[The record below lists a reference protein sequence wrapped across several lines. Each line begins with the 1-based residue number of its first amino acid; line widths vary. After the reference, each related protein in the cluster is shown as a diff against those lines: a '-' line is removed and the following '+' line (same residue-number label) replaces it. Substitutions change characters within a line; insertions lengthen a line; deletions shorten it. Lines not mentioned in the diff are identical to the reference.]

1 MKTSY
6 CILIGLCLCLYSCE
20 EQEYTVIDLTEM
32 PSAVI
37 TKVSTSTFDECTEG
51 YLPSGKKVALPW
63 GTLVTT
69 SIPDDIRNDVKMQD
83 GWVVLDTTV
92 DFVGYSTTVTTADD
106 KVNYILLYN
115 TQTGVLKGFYYADT
129 MIANSCGFW
138 HLTTSSRTKLFNF
151 VPYFAESMDSDA
163 PQEVILGTI
172 NRNGVT
178 DGFEQGWNCFMQE
191 LSYDDNSLNQRLNI
205 SAFAM
210 NKTTITLQGAFQSKS
225 NGTIVSSTG
234 QKSYLID
241 GLASGVGAAGK
252 QWVIDNTKGESGDEK
267 RPIKYIGIAAGTLL
281 EKGISGFITAGLNKV
296 FGSLLGTT
304 KTSMDLNFTTNG
316 KATISGEL
324 VAPSSGF
331 IPPVT
336 GLKLGGG
343 NMNLG
348 IWNLETKPIYEAQA
362 YAELDKIGTANY
374 GICFHYKL
382 KFTPRVVLKKNPAV
396 KGSFSYAVK
405 STVYEKYKGDS
416 SPLYQIHANDTKYV
430 YPDNSA
436 VTLYEDSLTTVLDG
450 RDAYTVMAVD
460 LYPNKTSTAN
470 VPSVEFKGSGFNIRN
485 NTVIKVLTTLM
496 ITDNGKTKTIYSSK
510 SFVPEHTFGALQ
522 TARPYRWT
530 LQELRNYGY
539 KW

>member
-1 MKTSY
+1 MKTCY

-20 EQEYTVIDLTEM
+20 EQEYIVNDLTEV

-37 TKVSTSTFDECTEG
+37 TKTSATTFDECTEG
-51 YLPSGKKVALPW
+51 ILPSGKKVALPW

-92 DFVGYSTTVTTADD
+92 DFIGYPATVTTADD

-129 MIANSCGFW
+129 MISNSCGFW

-151 VPYFAESMDSDA
+151 VPYFAESMGGNS

-172 NRNGVT
+172 TRNGVT

-191 LSYDDNSLNQRLNI
+191 LSYDDNSINQRLNI

-252 QWVIDNTKGESGDEK
+252 QWVIDNTKGESGDDK
-267 RPIKYIGIAAGTLL
+267 KPIKYIGIAAGTLL
-281 EKGISGFITAGLNKV
+281 EKGISGFITAGLNKI

-316 KATISGEL
+316 KTTISGEL

-362 YAELDKIGTANY
+362 YAELERMVSASY
-374 GICFHYKL
+374 GIAFHYKL

-396 KGSFSYAVK
+396 NGSFSYSVK
-405 STVYEKYKGDS
+405 STVYNVFKGEYPS
-416 SPLYQIHANDTKYV
+416 LYQINANDRKSV
-430 YPDNSA
+430 YLDSYA
-436 VTLYEDSLTTVLDG
+436 ATLYQDSLTLITDG
-450 RDAYTVMAVD
+450 REAYSVMAVD

-470 VPSVEFKGSGFNIRN
+470 VPSVEFNGSGYNIRN

-496 ITDNGKTKTIYSSK
+496 VNDNGKTKTIYSSK
-510 SFVPEHTFGALQ
+510 SFVPEHVFAPLQ

-530 LQELRNYGY
+530 LQELRDYGY
-539 KW
+539 KL